1 MKNPMRE
8 CENIKQ
14 HAKNRFA
21 YAFLSTNIMN
31 GYIFFSKYV
40 LLNSLAIPM
49 LGMTLIMCIFAEI
62 NYYYCSM
69 YHCKIVNNRVGTL
82 GLHMIG
88 VRNREKCY

>member
-40 LLNSLAIPM
+40 LI
-49 LGMTLIMCIFAEI
+49 
-62 NYYYCSM
+62 
-69 YHCKIVNNRVGTL
+69 H
-82 GLHMIG
+82 
-88 VRNREKCY
+88 